1 MMRTKKAAT
10 GVALG
15 AVVAVAAAA
24 CGGGGGS
31 TSTSTAQS
39 TGAAAKGGTLYML
52 NLGPTDHWDPQRI
65 YVGADIQFASRVFE
79 RTLTT
84 FPPGATKEEQSK
96 LTPDLATDTGTMS
109 DGGKMWKFTIRDDA
123 KWQDGKPVTCA
134 DVKYGI
140 SRTFATDVI
149 TGGPNYA
156 ISYFDI
162 PGKPDGSSEY
172 AGPYKKTGQA
182 LYDKAVSCAGNVLT
196 VKMKKPFTDFN
207 QAVTFP
213 AFGPYRQDKDQGA
226 KSNYEV
232 FSNGPYMLQGAWTS
246 NKGGTFVRNPSWTE
260 ASDPIRK
267 AYPDSIVYQEGIET
281 ETVVQRIMA
290 DSGNDKFAVTQGT
303 APPALQA
310 QIQSNP
316 QVKARST
323 NPSAPYVDYLV
334 PNFKSKVMANDKA
347 RMAFAMATDKDAYIT
362 AQGGP
367 TAADPTNAMIN
378 KALAG
383 YKQFDTTGVPSA
395 GDPAKAKALL
405 QQSGLTLPVPIT
417 VAYRKRPTQDK
428 ALSAMAEAW
437 NKAGFKVT
445 LNGIAQNYYPTVQN
459 PSQSAKFDVMWAGW
473 GADWP
478 SGSTVIPPLFDSR
491 PNLSADS
498 TGQDYG
504 SFKDDAINKQMDAA
518 LEIPDAAAREKAWGD
533 IDEAIQKK
541 VGSVPLDNQKFMFV
555 HGSGV
560 KNYTDNAILGGYV
573 ELATISVK

>member
-1 MMRTKKAAT
+1 M
-10 GVALG
+10 
-15 AVVAVAAAA
+15 
-24 CGGGGGS
+24 
-31 TSTSTAQS
+31 
-39 TGAAAKGGTLYML
+39 
-52 NLGPTDHWDPQRI
+52 
-65 YVGADIQFASRVFE
+65 
-79 RTLTT
+79 
-84 FPPGATKEEQSK
+84 
-96 LTPDLATDTGTMS
+96 
-109 DGGKMWKFTIRDDA
+109 
-123 KWQDGKPVTCA
+123 
-134 DVKYGI
+134 
-140 SRTFATDVI
+140 
-149 TGGPNYA
+149 
-156 ISYFDI
+156 
-162 PGKPDGSSEY
+162 
-172 AGPYKKTGQA
+172 
-182 LYDKAVSCAGNVLT
+182 
-196 VKMKKPFTDFN
+196 
-207 QAVTFP
+207 
-213 AFGPYRQDKDQGA
+213 
-226 KSNYEV
+226 
-232 FSNGPYMLQGAWTS
+232 
-246 NKGGTFVRNPSWTE
+246 RNPNWDE
-260 ASDPIRK
+260 ASDQVRK
-267 AYPDSIVYQEGIET
+267 AYPDKIVDLEGIQT

-290 DSGNDKFAVTQGT
+290 DSGNDKIAVTQGT

-323 NPSAPYVDYLV
+323 NPAAPYVDYLV
-334 PNFKSKVMANDKA
+334 PNFTSKVMANDKA

-428 ALSAMAEAW
+428 ALSAMAETW

-491 PNLSADS
+491 LNLSADS

-504 SFKDDAINKQMDAA
+504 WFKDDAINKPMDAA
-518 LEIPDAAAREKAWGD
+518 LGSRTPPRVRRRGVTSTRPSRRRSARCRWSTRSSCSSTAPVSRTTPTTRSWAATSSWPRSRSSKT
-533 IDEAIQKK
+533 
-541 VGSVPLDNQKFMFV
+541 SRTRTNR
-555 HGSGV
+555 
-560 KNYTDNAILGGYV
+560 
-573 ELATISVK
+573 

>member
-1 MMRTKKAAT
+1 MDVQQGRHLRAQPQ
-10 GVALG
+10 LDRG
-15 AVVAVAAAA
+15 A
-24 CGGGGGS
+24 
-31 TSTSTAQS
+31 
-39 TGAAAKGGTLYML
+39 
-52 NLGPTDHWDPQRI
+52 
-65 YVGADIQFASRVFE
+65 
-79 RTLTT
+79 
-84 FPPGATKEEQSK
+84 
-96 LTPDLATDTGTMS
+96 
-109 DGGKMWKFTIRDDA
+109 
-123 KWQDGKPVTCA
+123 
-134 DVKYGI
+134 
-140 SRTFATDVI
+140 
-149 TGGPNYA
+149 
-156 ISYFDI
+156 
-162 PGKPDGSSEY
+162 
-172 AGPYKKTGQA
+172 
-182 LYDKAVSCAGNVLT
+182 
-196 VKMKKPFTDFN
+196 
-207 QAVTFP
+207 
-213 AFGPYRQDKDQGA
+213 
-226 KSNYEV
+226 
-232 FSNGPYMLQGAWTS
+232 
-246 NKGGTFVRNPSWTE
+246 
-260 ASDPIRK
+260 DPIRK

-323 NPSAPYVDYLV
+323 NPAAPYVDYLV

-428 ALSAMAEAW
+428 ALSAMAETW

-491 PNLSADS
+491 PNLTADS

-518 LEIPDAAAREKAWGD
+518 LTIPDAAAREKAWGD